1 MLNIRVTGYAKISKI
16 WMASIQIC
24 ERSALTYPMFYRI
37 GNLSIKK
44 GYQIQDEK
52 RLLTKEEAY
61 EQISHSA
68 SLFKAISSML
78 RRLICNHSRERD

>member
-1 MLNIRVTGYAKISKI
+1 MKSLRFFGEEVRRVWFLSLDQISVWILNEIA
-16 WMASIQIC
+16 
-24 ERSALTYPMFYRI
+24 RI
-37 GNLSIKK
+37 ANLSIKK

-68 SLFKAISSML
+68 SLFKAIL
-78 RRLICNHSRERD
+78 RYVEKID